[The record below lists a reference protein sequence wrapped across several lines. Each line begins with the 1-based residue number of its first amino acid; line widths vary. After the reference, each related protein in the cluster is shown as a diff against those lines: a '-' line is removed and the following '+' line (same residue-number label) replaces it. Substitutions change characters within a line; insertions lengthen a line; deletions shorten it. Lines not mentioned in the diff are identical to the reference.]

1 MHPTEIDLPE
11 RFTQALV
18 HLARRWRWCL
28 DRRLRGTGLTPARW
42 SALLQIARGGD
53 GLAQRQLS
61 DFMGIESAT
70 LVPILDFLGNQQLVE
85 RRADPLDRRSNTV
98 HLTTKAE
105 PVVGQIE
112 KIAHSLRAE
121 LTQDISADDL
131 ATCIRVFAQ
140 VQARI
145 PAAADPVKREPA

>member
-42 SALLQIARGGD
+42 SALLQIQRGGD
-53 GLAQRQLS
+53 C
-61 DFMGIESAT
+61 
-70 LVPILDFLGNQQLVE
+70 LVPILDFLANQQLVE
-85 RRADPLDRRSNTV
+85 RHADPLDRRSNTV

-105 PVVGQIE
+105 SVVGQIE

-121 LTQDISADDL
+121 LTQLQPGSL
-131 ATCIRVFAQ
+131 RYYVLRVYMHLIVAQ
-140 VQARI
+140 
-145 PAAADPVKREPA
+145 